1 MTTTPLTSETSAAAL
16 GANAAKWLAAGL
28 STAPADREAAAEAV
42 RLAYRSAGLPEP
54 AHIVW
59 FASPAAGAR
68 AAALL
73 TGRRDLPGPA
83 AAPRPMTTAAR
94 RAARA
99 GLALPTTR
107 LGVGTAAAFSD
118 DDVLVAEELRA
129 QGCPPVPGTA
139 GVSVRAAV
147 RTTPWAAARAEVHE
161 SLGPDGWAR
170 LWAACGADVWRM
182 VNDRV
187 AAPLRTHLRNELPAH
202 ARTVLLDAVS
212 GQHDAGWLA
221 AFDAAAS
228 RADTPGAL
236 SLPLPRDGGSGS
248 GGSVHAGSDGR
259 DAASAASPG
268 GGAQGLAPGASSGDS
283 AQGLASG
290 ASLGD
295 GSRGGGWGGSSRGGG
310 SRPGGSVRG
319 GAPGGWAGSSRGGG
333 LRADS
338 PRGGGWSGEV
348 QGDGWAEDAQ
358 GDGLRGGEWAGG
370 AQADG
375 HPAGGAGVAHS
386 SGGLGVD
393 AQRGDG
399 ARADGG
405 RADTAVLR
413 AAQRLAGLAGVAR
426 SAGWWWPYANV
437 AILTDR
443 PVELHRDNVGRLHAA
458 DTPALRYGDGFA
470 LHAWRGMPIPSE
482 LVHRLARLT
491 HAEIAAERNAELRR
505 VMLEHFGYERYLRE
519 AGARRLGS
527 DACGVLWQLR
537 FADDEPLTMVEVINS
552 TPEPDGTSR
561 IYWLRVPPTT
571 RTPREGV
578 AWTFG
583 LTEQEYQ
590 PLVET

>member
-83 AAPRPMTTAAR
+83 AAARPMTTAAR

-99 GLALPTTR
+99 GLTLPTTR
-107 LGVGTAAAFSD
+107 LGVGTAASFSD
-118 DDVLVAEELRA
+118 DDVLVAEQLRA

-187 AAPLRTHLRNELPAH
+187 AVPLRTHLRNELPAH

-236 SLPLPRDGGSGS
+236 QVPAPRTGGSRPGGSPEDPASGVSPGDDSGS
-248 GGSVHAGSDGR
+248 GGW
-259 DAASAASPG
+259 
-268 GGAQGLAPGASSGDS
+268 GD
-283 AQGLASG
+283 
-290 ASLGD
+290 D
-295 GSRGGGWGGSSRGGG
+295 SRSGGWGGSSRGGG
-310 SRPGGSVRG
+310 SRAGGSPRG

-338 PRGGGWSGEV
+338 PRGGGRSAEV
-348 QGDGWAEDAQ
+348 QD
-358 GDGLRGGEWAGG
+358 LRTGG
-370 AQADG
+370 AYSPDG
-375 HPAGGAGVAHS
+375 FE
-386 SGGLGVD
+386 VD
-393 AQRGDG
+393 AQRVDG
-399 ARADGG
+399 AKADGG

-443 PVELHRDNVGRLHAA
+443 PDELHRDNVGRLHAA
-458 DTPALRYGDGFA
+458 DTPALRYSDGFA

-519 AGARRLGS
+519 AGARRLSS

-561 IYWLRVPPTT
+561 VYWLRVPPAT

>member
-1 MTTTPLTSETSAAAL
+1 MTTTPLTDETSAAAL

-28 STAPADREAAAEAV
+28 STTPADRDAAADAV
-42 RLAYRSAGLPEP
+42 SLAYRSAGLPEP

-59 FASPAAGAR
+59 FSSPAGGAR

-83 AAPRPMTTAAR
+83 RPLTAAAR

-99 GLALPTTR
+99 GLTLPTDAARRDARAGVNLHDAGPVATIAA
-107 LGVGTAAAFSD
+107 LGD
-118 DDVLVAEELRA
+118 DDAIVAEQLRA
-129 QGCPPVPGTA
+129 QGCPPSPGTA

-147 RTTPWAAARAEVHE
+147 RTAPWAAARAEVHG

-187 AAPLRTHLRNELPAH
+187 ATPLRTHLRNELPTHVRA
-202 ARTVLLDAVS
+202 VLLDAAG

-228 RADTPGAL
+228 RADT
-236 SLPLPRDGGSGS
+236 
-248 GGSVHAGSDGR
+248 
-259 DAASAASPG
+259 
-268 GGAQGLAPGASSGDS
+268 
-283 AQGLASG
+283 
-290 ASLGD
+290 
-295 GSRGGGWGGSSRGGG
+295 
-310 SRPGGSVRG
+310 
-319 GAPGGWAGSSRGGG
+319 AGSS
-333 LRADS
+333 LPASRADAS
-338 PRGGGWSGEV
+338 WGGT
-348 QGDGWAEDAQ
+348 AH
-358 GDGLRGGEWAGG
+358 GG
-370 AQADG
+370 AA
-375 HPAGGAGVAHS
+375 HGGAVHGGAVHGGAS
-386 SGGLGVD
+386 RGDAVRRVPAQAGSGP
-393 AQRGDG
+393 GDG
-399 ARADGG
+399 ASAGCNG
-405 RADTAVLR
+405 EAAGVVLR

-426 SAGWWWPYANV
+426 STGWWWPYANV

-443 PVELHRDNVGRLHAA
+443 PDELHRDNVGRLHAA
-458 DTPALRYGDGFA
+458 ETPALRYSDGFA
-470 LHAWRGMPIPSE
+470 LHAWRGMPIPSD
-482 LVHRLARLT
+482 LVHRLAHLT
-491 HAEIAAERNAELRR
+491 HAQIAAERNAELRR

-537 FADDEPLTMVEVINS
+537 FNDDEPLTMVEVINS

-561 IYWLRVPPTT
+561 VYWLRVPPTT

-583 LTEQEYQ
+583 LTEEEYH
-590 PLVET
+590 PLVQT